1 MNGPLLLF
9 LLYCTQTN
17 NQSFSVMKLRYL
29 VICVSL
35 LSAFSALAQD
45 ASKREIGLRTSPAD
59 LTNVGFIYKKQIA
72 ENTYRRY
79 RLAVGNLGVGTTG
92 NEDVQVNF
100 GVSTA
105 IGREKR
111 RPLDDRLKF
120 IYGPE
125 FVGSLNIVATGAGTT
140 TINTGNGTITV
151 DGSGVLIAPS
161 VGLGYVLGAQYD
173 INPKWYISAEII
185 PTVSLY
191 GIFGE
196 DASVFGLQA
205 GFNSS
210 SVGITGAYKF

>member
-1 MNGPLLLF
+1 
-9 LLYCTQTN
+9 
-17 NQSFSVMKLRYL
+17 MKLRYL
-29 VICVSL
+29 AICVSI
-35 LSAFSALAQD
+35 LSTFSVQAQD
-45 ASKREIGLRTSPAD
+45 IPRREIGLRTSPAD
-59 LTNVGFIYKKQIA
+59 LTNVGFIYKKQLS

-79 RLAVGNLGVGTTG
+79 RLAIGNLGVGTTG

-111 RPLDDRLKF
+111 KPLDDRLKF
-120 IYGPE
+120 VYGPE
-125 FVGSLNIVATGAGTT
+125 FVGSLNIVSTGGGTT
-140 TINTGNGTITV
+140 TINNGNGTITV
-151 DGSGVLIAPS
+151 DGSGVIVAPS
-161 VGLGYVLGAQYD
+161 IGLGYVLGAQYD

-196 DASVFGLQA
+196 GASVFGLQA